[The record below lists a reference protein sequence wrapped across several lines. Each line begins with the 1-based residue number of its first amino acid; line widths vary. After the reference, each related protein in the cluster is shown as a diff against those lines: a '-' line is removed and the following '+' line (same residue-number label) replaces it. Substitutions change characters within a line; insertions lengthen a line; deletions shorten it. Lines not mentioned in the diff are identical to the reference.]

1 MPPRVLAEPVQRL
14 FAVARSTLPYG
25 HYFYPLYTLGAEQLY
40 RVADSAAL
48 HRYRDLGGPKSKR
61 GRDPAFATRIDWLRE
76 RGAIAAEYI
85 ARWDGFRELRNIAS
99 PLGRSEPE
107 QRYSPPVVP
116 RWVRVQSWA
125 VIALMLGVPTWV
137 SIRNHG
143 VVYAVVVD
151 LVIVA
156 SIGLI
161 YVYVRS
167 RRDRG

>member
-1 MPPRVLAEPVQRL
+1 M
-14 FAVARSTLPYG
+14 
-25 HYFYPLYTLGAEQLY
+25 
-40 RVADSAAL
+40 
-48 HRYRDLGGPKSKR
+48 
-61 GRDPAFATRIDWLRE
+61 
-76 RGAIAAEYI
+76 
-85 ARWDGFRELRNIAS
+85 
-99 PLGRSEPE
+99 
-107 QRYSPPVVP
+107 VP
-116 RWVRVQSWA
+116 RWVRVQSWV

>member
-1 MPPRVLAEPVQRL
+1 
-14 FAVARSTLPYG
+14 
-25 HYFYPLYTLGAEQLY
+25 
-40 RVADSAAL
+40 
-48 HRYRDLGGPKSKR
+48 
-61 GRDPAFATRIDWLRE
+61 
-76 RGAIAAEYI
+76 
-85 ARWDGFRELRNIAS
+85 
-99 PLGRSEPE
+99 
-107 QRYSPPVVP
+107 
-116 RWVRVQSWA
+116 VRVQSWV